1 MAVSNTQISEEPVYA
16 PLPFQAGGIFVPS
29 GPPPQ
34 GVQYESVDGV
44 TGSQV
49 DVDPDAVNMAP
60 LDGLSEITIRR
71 RLWVFRNGYKI
82 KYREAAVTDE
92 RSGFNIDYINHR
104 LTLAYDADNE
114 DFEIYL
120 FPS

>member
-1 MAVSNTQISEEPVYA
+1 MAVSNTQITQEDVFA
-16 PLPFQAGGIFVPS
+16 PIPYQAGGFVLPT
-29 GPPPQ
+29 PTVLQ
-34 GVQYESVDGV
+34 AIQYESVDAV

-49 DVDPDAVNMAP
+49 NIDPDAVNMEP

-82 KYREAAVTDE
+82 RYKEGTMTSE
-92 RSGFNIDYINHR
+92 RDGFNIDYINHR
-104 LTLAYDADNE
+104 LTLAYDADDE

>member
-1 MAVSNTQISEEPVYA
+1 MAVSNTQITQEDVFA
-16 PLPFQAGGIFVPS
+16 PIPYQAGGFIIPTPTVPQS
-29 GPPPQ
+29 I
-34 GVQYESVDGV
+34 QYESVDAV

-49 DVDPDAVNMAP
+49 NVDPDAVNMAP
-60 LDGLSEITIRR
+60 LNGLSEITIRR

-82 KYREAAVTDE
+82 KYLEAAVSDE
-92 RSGFNIDYINHR
+92 RTGFNIDFDNHR
-104 LTLAYDADNE
+104 LTLAYDADDE